1 MSQSN
6 YMNTDNNYVPNFIE
20 NPAEQ
25 LYKMMTNWGGA
36 PPSSQ
41 FQQQPMQA
49 GPQSY
54 LANEAIA
61 PGMQNTMANNTS
73 PGFTPSFMDK
83 MFGYQDGNVQYGAMA
98 PGLLQGAGSIAQ
110 SILGWGQLGEAKRQN
125 AFTQDAWQK
134 QYDNQ
139 ATLTNASQRD
149 RQSARVA
156 AAPGAYQSVGEYM
169 QQNKVG

>member
-1 MSQSN
+1 MQDDSQNQGTQSN
-6 YMNTDNNYVPNFIE
+6 PIMDFIK
-20 NPAEQ
+20 Q
-25 LYKMMTNWGGA
+25 MTGWGGNQDTMPPNALQQLNMVPYA
-36 PPSSQ
+36 PKAPSFMNQ
-41 FQQQPMQA
+41 
-49 GPQSY
+49 
-54 LANEAIA
+54 
-61 PGMQNTMANNTS
+61 PGMQSTMGSYGAKTGYQ
-73 PGFTPSFMDK
+73 PTFGDK

>member
-1 MSQSN
+1 
-6 YMNTDNNYVPNFIE
+6 MNTNQFGTLGDLLSSLTSF
-20 NPAEQ
+20 
-25 LYKMMTNWGGA
+25 GG
-36 PPSSQ
+36 SQ
-41 FQQQPMQA
+41 GAMQADPYQQQPTQA
-49 GPQSY
+49 GPMNYMSG
-54 LANEAIA
+54 IPGGVTA
-61 PGMQNTMANNTS
+61 PMQNMAQNTQID
-73 PGFTPSFMDK
+73 PSFMDK
-83 MFGYQDGNVQYGAMA
+83 MFGYQQGNMQVGGMA

-110 SILGWGQLGEAKRQN
+110 SLVGWGQLNEAKKQN

-139 ATLTNASQRD
+139 TTLTNASQRD

>member
-1 MSQSN
+1 MNQSQNQNSN
-6 YMNTDNNYVPNFIE
+6 PLGELWNSIS
-20 NPAEQ
+20 
-25 LYKMMTNWGGA
+25 NWGGNQDTMQ
-36 PPSSQ
+36 PTQ
-41 FQQQPMQA
+41 FQQKPMQA

-54 LANEAIA
+54 LANESLA
-61 PGMQNTMANNTS
+61 PMQNTMANSNPPFNPT
-73 PGFTPSFMDK
+73 FWDK
-83 MFGYQDGNVQYGAMA
+83 MFGYQKGDVQYGAMA

-125 AFTQDAWQK
+125 AFTQDNWQK

-139 ATLTNASQRD
+139 TTLTNASQRD

>member
-1 MSQSN
+1 MAQ
-6 YMNTDNNYVPNFIE
+6 
-20 NPAEQ
+20 
-25 LYKMMTNWGGA
+25 
-36 PPSSQ
+36 
-41 FQQQPMQA
+41 
-49 GPQSY
+49 
-54 LANEAIA
+54 
-61 PGMQNTMANNTS
+61 PGMQNIMANNQ
-73 PGFTPSFMDK
+73 PPSFDPSLSQRL
-83 MFGYQDGNVQYGAMA
+83 FGYQDGNVNVGGMA

>member
-1 MSQSN
+1 MNQNQNQNSN
-6 YMNTDNNYVPNFIE
+6 PLVDFLRSVTG
-20 NPAEQ
+20 
-25 LYKMMTNWGGA
+25 WGGNPDTQGMPNVNATPYA
-36 PPSSQ
+36 P
-41 FQQQPMQA
+41 QA
-49 GPQSY
+49 QS
-54 LANEAIA
+54 LMAQ
-61 PGMQNTMANNTS
+61 PGMQNIMVNNQ
-73 PGFTPSFMDK
+73 PPSFDPSLSQRL
-83 MFGYQDGNVQYGAMA
+83 FGYQDGNVNVGGMA

>member
-1 MSQSN
+1 MNQNQNQNSN
-6 YMNTDNNYVPNFIE
+6 PLVDFLRSVTG
-20 NPAEQ
+20 
-25 LYKMMTNWGGA
+25 WGGNPDTQGMPNVNTPPYA
-36 PPSSQ
+36 P
-41 FQQQPMQA
+41 QA
-49 GPQSY
+49 QS
-54 LANEAIA
+54 LMAQ
-61 PGMQNTMANNTS
+61 PGMQNIMVNNQ
-73 PGFTPSFMDK
+73 PPSFDPSLSQRL
-83 MFGYQDGNVQYGAMA
+83 FGYQDGNVNVGGMA